1 MGMTPKHKV
10 YATVL
15 GLGLVALGVDRAFL
29 LGPKKASA
37 RELPSERLVA
47 TPTALVAAVGVP
59 VSTRTLSN
67 PRMVISARLDAV
79 ARSRGFDLGRVPDAF
94 VPSSAWMPVEPVAGG
109 SGPGG
114 PITTIIPIPFKLT
127 AVMAGANGSAII
139 NGEGMVVGDVLDG
152 YKLVA
157 VGSRSAVLERDG
169 HRIDLTLPE

>member
-29 LGPKKASA
+29 GPKKASA
-37 RELPSERLVA
+37 RELPSQRLVA
-47 TPTALVAAVGVP
+47 TPTAPVAAVGVP
-59 VSTRTLSN
+59 VSTRTLST
-67 PRMVISARLDAV
+67 PRMVIADRLDGV

-94 VPSSAWMPVEPVAGG
+94 VPSSAWMPVEPVAAG

-114 PITTIIPIPFKLT
+114 PTTTIIPIPFELT
-127 AVMAGANGSAII
+127 AVMAGARGSAII

-152 YKLVA
+152 YKLVS
-157 VGSRSAVLERDG
+157 VGQRSAVLGRAG
-169 HRIDLTLPE
+169 HRIELTLPE

>member
-1 MGMTPKHKV
+1 MRQAVGLFASSHETSPMAPSVICGQTP
-10 YATVL
+10 AQ
-15 GLGLVALGVDRAFL
+15 GV
-29 LGPKKASA
+29 G
-37 RELPSERLVA
+37 VA
-47 TPTALVAAVGVP
+47 TGPTGPSAVGVG

-67 PRMVISARLDAV
+67 PRMVIAARLDAV

-152 YKLVA
+152 YRLVA